1 MKLTELTVDAYLL
14 YENPLRGTHI
24 TLQRMP
30 SEDAVRWAICKGSH
44 ACLCKGR
51 VAWILQSLPSHCDV
65 NFFNTCRWP
74 TAQEALDYW
83 ETVKEKAIR
92 KAEPKLRG

>member
-1 MKLTELTVDAYLL
+1 MKVDDLTVSSYLL

-30 SEDAVRWAICKGSH
+30 SEDAVRWAICKESH

-51 VAWILQSLPSHCDV
+51 VAWFLLGLPSNRDEK
-65 NFFNTCRWP
+65 FFNTCHWP
-74 TAQEALDYW
+74 TAQKALDYW